1 MENNE
6 KMIFG
11 VCAKV
16 AKRFG
21 LNVTAV
27 RIIWAILAFFYGSG
41 VLAYLIAAAL
51 LHNK

>member
-1 MENNE
+1 MED

-11 VCAKV
+11 VCSKV
-16 AKRFG
+16 ANRFN

-27 RIIWAILAFFYGSG
+27 RVIWTVVSFCYGVG